1 MTDSILGAT
10 EAPDDSETLKLTELY
25 SAINKA
31 RRDRRLRLR
40 RQQLQQR
47 RLLPTSPNAIRS
59 QKMRAYYSNNPQAA
73 RRRSEFMKNFWANPK
88 YRQMLIELKR
98 ESFIQIKQRRKAE
111 RKLRRYRKASESMK
125 RFWANPE
132 NKARML
138 LSIKQASKESKQIQ
152 ANKANQL
159 N

>member
-1 MTDSILGAT
+1 
-10 EAPDDSETLKLTELY
+10 
-25 SAINKA
+25 
-31 RRDRRLRLR
+31 
-40 RQQLQQR
+40 
-47 RLLPTSPNAIRS
+47 
-59 QKMRAYYSNNPQAA
+59 MRAYYSNNPQAA